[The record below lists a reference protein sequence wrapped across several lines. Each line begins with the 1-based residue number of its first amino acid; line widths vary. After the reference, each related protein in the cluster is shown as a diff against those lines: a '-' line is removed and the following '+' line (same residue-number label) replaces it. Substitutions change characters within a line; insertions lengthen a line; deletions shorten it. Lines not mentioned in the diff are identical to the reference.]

1 MPYPVTSF
9 NVFISSIVFIY
20 STFVSWLL
28 LIVKIL
34 FISLV
39 VLFLLIKICSALFVE
54 LYISSITAIVC
65 LSVVD
70 LFVCVFV
77 WMNVVVCR
85 RPEL

>member
-1 MPYPVTSF
+1 MPCPVESF
-9 NVFISSIVFIY
+9 YDFILSIVFINL
-20 STFVSWLL
+20 TFVSWLL
-28 LIVKIL
+28 IVEIL

-39 VLFLLIKICSALFVE
+39 VLFLRINICSALFVE
-54 LYISSITAIVC
+54 LCISSITAIVC

-77 WMNVVVCR
+77 WMNVVVFR